1 MRFGQTLCA
10 AFALFI
16 IALIWNG
23 TLHYAVLAE
32 ENASIAPLRRT
43 ESTEFMALSLIQT
56 WALALLFVYGYGRIT
71 RTGTVSEGV
80 IYGLYFAL
88 LAGLLVDLNQFIL
101 YPIPGKIAM
110 YWFLGGLIE
119 FSIYGAVIPWL
130 LRCSNSLFRGID
142 QWNHT
147 KS

>member
-1 MRFGQTLCA
+1 MRFGQIFCA
-10 AFALFI
+10 AFAIFI

-23 TLHYAVLAE
+23 TLHYLVLAQ

-43 ESTEFMALSLIQT
+43 ESSGFVALSLIQT
-56 WALALLFVYGYGRIT
+56 WALALLFVYGYCRFN
-71 RTGTVSEGV
+71 RTGSISEGFV
-80 IYGLYFAL
+80 YGLYFAL

-101 YPIPGKIAM
+101 YPIPGKIAL

-130 LRCSNSLFRGID
+130 FRTSGTVCRDID
-142 QWNHT
+142 RWTHT

>member
-1 MRFGQTLCA
+1 MRFEQTICA
-10 AFALFI
+10 AFAIFI

-23 TLHYAVLAE
+23 TLHYAVLSE
-32 ENASIAPLRRT
+32 ENASIAPLRRA
-43 ESTEFMALSLIQT
+43 ESSGFMVLSLIQT
-56 WALALLFVYGYGRIT
+56 WTLALLFVCGYARFT
-71 RTGTVSEGV
+71 RTGSVSEGV
-80 IYGLYFAL
+80 AYGLFFAL

-130 LRCSNSLFRGID
+130 LRCSNSFCRGID